1 MAGVLTFSQY
11 LGGPD
16 NINIEQIFP
25 STQRTLNYNF
35 GRNITGWTFTIDR
48 QTIVVDSIAFDRNTG
63 APNFGSSTV
72 IGYFPSAVI
81 SSATY
86 VNVTNAN
93 SGLVNITIPTNMYA
107 GAILPDARKNVPI
120 TIVGVTWQDTASPPQ
135 INTHRWA
142 FIQCWESG
150 VTPGDP
156 TLEGSFI
163 AIPT

>member
-35 GRNITGWTFTIDR
+35 ARNITGWTFLIEY
-48 QTIVVDSIAFDRNTG
+48 QTIVVDPLSFDRNTG
-63 APNFGSSTV
+63 APNFANSVV
-72 IGYFPSAVI
+72 IGYFPTGVI

-86 VNVTNAN
+86 VTNRNN
-93 SGLVNITIPTNMYA
+93 SAGTVDITIPTNLYS
-107 GAILPDARKNVPI
+107 GAIFPDARKNVPI
-120 TIVGVTWQDTASPPQ
+120 TIVSVTWTDASTPAQ

-142 FIQCWESG
+142 FIQCYEPG
-150 VTPGDP
+150 VNPGDP
-156 TLEGSFI
+156 TLEATYT
-163 AIPT
+163 AIV